1 MTPATLPK
9 SSKKVL
15 EILYSG
21 CEMTQK
27 DLVMRTNLNPRTV
40 RYAVKK
46 LKERDVL
53 IEKLKMNDLLKFGMI
68 VIGTLPLMIA
78 YPFVQKHFVKG
89 VMIGS
94 IKG

>member
-1 MTPATLPK
+1 MTPSDMIVTTLPK

-15 EILYSG
+15 EILGSG

-27 DLVMRTNLNPRTV
+27 DLVKRTNMNPRTV

-53 IEKLKMNDLLKFGMI
+53 IEKLKMNDLRQIIYQIRF
-68 VIGTLPLMIA
+68 
-78 YPFVQKHFVKG
+78 KG
-89 VMIGS
+89 AFNPAP
-94 IKG
+94 

>member
-1 MTPATLPK
+1 MTPTTLPK

-27 DLVMRTNLNPRTV
+27 DLVMRTNMNPRTV

-53 IEKLKMNDLLKFGMI
+53 IEKLKMNDLRQIIYQVRLKGA
-68 VIGTLPLMIA
+68 LNPA
-78 YPFVQKHFVKG
+78 P
-89 VMIGS
+89 
-94 IKG
+94 

>member
-1 MTPATLPK
+1 MTATTLPK

-15 EILYSG
+15 EILDSG

-53 IEKLKMNDLLKFGMI
+53 IEKLKMNDLRQI
-68 VIGTLPLMIA
+68 IYQVRC
-78 YPFVQKHFVKG
+78 KG
-89 VMIGS
+89 S
-94 IKG
+94 SNPAP